1 MYLNRTQVH
10 RWERNQ
16 YMTLF
21 AVELDKR
28 GEEFNV
34 RALSG
39 HPGTIVTNL
48 PQNLSDEEMR
58 SNGAFE

>member
-1 MYLNRTQVH
+1 
-10 RWERNQ
+10 
-16 YMTLF
+16 MTLF

-34 RALSG
+34 RALSD

-48 PQNLSDEEMR
+48 SQNLSDEEMR
-58 SNGAFE
+58 SNRAFE